1 MKQTMQWPEYG
12 MLIDLFLKNHVMR
25 PIITLFIAGIA
36 LLSSCSE
43 SLSPYTSSVQKS
55 ANLGET
61 ELKQIQFYLSDD
73 IVLQRN
79 LGSSETTISGGELK
93 VVNGKQVEE
102 VRIAAGTP
110 GVVIGME
117 GNMLLVSFDTDG
129 SFLRFGPNAGIG
141 GRYTVMAT
149 DWDGSVGSVMY
160 GAEKFWVVGQSKY
173 AHLLL
178 DMERVNSVTIERKEA
193 SGRTLYP

>member
-1 MKQTMQWPEYG
+1 
-12 MLIDLFLKNHVMR
+12 MR
-25 PIITLFIAGIA
+25 PITTLFIAGIA

-43 SLSPYTSSVQKS
+43 SLSPYTSSVQKNS
-55 ANLGET
+55 NLGET
-61 ELKQIQFYLSDD
+61 QLKQIQFYLSDD

-79 LGSSETTISGGELK
+79 LSGSETTISGGELK

-102 VRIAAGTP
+102 VRITSGTP

-129 SFLRFGPNAGIG
+129 SFLRFGPNAGVG
-141 GRYTVMAT
+141 GRYTVMAA
-149 DWDGSVGSVMY
+149 DWEGNVGSVMY
-160 GAEKFWVVGQSKY
+160 GTEKFWVVGQSNY

-178 DMERVNSVTIERKEA
+178 NMERINSVTIESKEA
-193 SGRTLYP
+193 SGRTLSP

>member
-1 MKQTMQWPEYG
+1 
-12 MLIDLFLKNHVMR
+12 MLIDLFFKNQVMR
-25 PIITLFIAGIA
+25 PITTLFIAGIA

-43 SLSPYTSSVQKS
+43 SLSPYTSSVQQNAS
-55 ANLGET
+55 LGEAQ
-61 ELKQIQFYLSDD
+61 LKQIQFYTSDD

-79 LGSSETTISGGELK
+79 LGGSETTISGGELK
-93 VVNGKQVEE
+93 IVNGKQVEE

-110 GVVIGME
+110 GVVVGME
-117 GNMLLVSFDTDG
+117 GNMLFVSFDADG
-129 SFLRFGPNAGIG
+129 SFLRFGPNPGIG

-149 DWDGSVGSVMY
+149 DWDGSVGAVMY

-178 DMERVNSVTIERKEA
+178 DMERIDSVTIQSKEA
-193 SGRTLYP
+193 SGRTLNP